1 LTSFSR
7 DSAGTVVVGRSGV
20 ILKRWRKLR
29 SWALTGTP
37 PHATSLASNS
47 DGREEAA
54 PKRALMKSASGR
66 AAQRKRREEAP
77 QETEARR
84 VEQPALKVNGV

>member
-1 LTSFSR
+1 LPIDRTSVR
-7 DSAGTVVVGRSGV
+7 PGV
-20 ILKRWRKLR
+20 IPEHWRKLR

-54 PKRALMKSASGR
+54 LKRALMKAPPAERPSANAEKR
-66 AAQRKRREEAP
+66 PHRRPKLAA
-77 QETEARR
+77 
-84 VEQPALKVNGV
+84 